1 MHRHFTHE
9 HHEHHDHE
17 QGDRRRGRRG
27 DFGPWGPGFG
37 GPGFGGGRGGS
48 RGRGRARRGNVKAAI
63 LALLAERPMH
73 GYEMIGEL
81 DTRTGGIWRPS
92 PGSIYPTL
100 QLLEDESL
108 VTSEEQ
114 SGKRLFTVTDTGRE
128 EAAKN
133 PQPWQ
138 SVTDDAGESAP
149 HAREAV
155 GQLVMALK
163 QVMMAG
169 SEAQQAKALDVI
181 VEARRKLYGILA
193 DDPAAE

>member
-1 MHRHFTHE
+1 MHRHIDHPE
-9 HHEHHDHE
+9 HHEH
-17 QGDRRRGRRG
+17 GDRRGRRG
-27 DFGPWGPGFG
+27 DFGPWGPGFDG
-37 GPGFGGGRGGS
+37 RGRGGPRGGQ
-48 RGRGRARRGNVKAAI
+48 RGRGGRARRGNVKSAI

-100 QLLEDESL
+100 QLLEDEGM

-114 SGKRLFTVTDTGRE
+114 GGKRLFTVTDTGRE
-128 EAAKN
+128 EAASN
-133 PQPWQ
+133 PEPWQ
-138 SVTDDAGESAP
+138 EVTDEAGASAP
-149 HAREAV
+149 QAREAI

-169 SEAQQAKALDVI
+169 SETQQAKALDVI